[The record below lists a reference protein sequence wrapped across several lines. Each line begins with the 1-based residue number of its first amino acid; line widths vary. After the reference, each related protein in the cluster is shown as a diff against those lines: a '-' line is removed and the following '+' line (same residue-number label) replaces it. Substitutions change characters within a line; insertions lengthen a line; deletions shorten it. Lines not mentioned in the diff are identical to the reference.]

1 MFIKKRCKWSNCN
14 LHNRKRD
21 RRSTDWHVETYQKRY
36 AKLNKARNKKAKEN
50 NNNGENKKKET
61 SNERQNHHSKK
72 RIEIY
77 ILKSDVSYIKMYIIS
92 G

>member
-1 MFIKKRCKWSNCN
+1 MEK
-14 LHNRKRD
+14 
-21 RRSTDWHVETYQKRY
+21 T
-36 AKLNKARNKKAKEN
+36 
-50 NNNGENKKKET
+50 KKKET
-61 SNERQNHHSKK
+61 SNERQNHHSRK